1 MLSTVGDQNIK
12 KKKEKT
18 ENKSVRLLLCHWSY
32 MGQN

>member
-1 MLSTVGDQNIK
+1 MLSTVGDQNI

-32 MGQN
+32 LGQN

>member
-1 MLSTVGDQNIK
+1 MLSTVGDQNI

>member
-1 MLSTVGDQNIK
+1 MLSTAGDQNI

-32 MGQN
+32 MGKN